1 MDRKRLGNLQ
11 QTDLTEGRIND
22 DFLFWLKT
30 SGPNWLLAVLVV
42 ACLVMGWNWWKNRSA
57 QARDLAWA
65 ELQAADLPSSLK
77 DVAAKHGDINAIAS
91 FALLN
96 AGDRYLQ
103 SIVTGQR
110 FDREAT
116 ASDAQLTPAMRLEWL
131 NEADALYLDVIKN
144 AQANPKAVSRG
155 FEVSALFGRAA
166 VAESKGDV
174 AAAKASLEAAQ
185 ALAGTEYP
193 WVADQAKAR
202 IETLAVI
209 SSPYPIPA
217 APPIA
222 KFPDG
227 SPLILPSDPG
237 SAEADAMRLLLGDVA
252 RSAAQPADAPV
263 SEPAPAPAPADA
275 PVPAPAPAPAD
286 APVPEPA
293 PAPAPAPA
301 PTPEPAPAPAPAP
314 AP

>member
-1 MDRKRLGNLQ
+1 MQ

-42 ACLVMGWNWWKNRSA
+42 ACLVMGWNWWKNRTA

-65 ELQAADLPSSLK
+65 ELDAADLPSSLK
-77 DVAAKHGDINAIAS
+77 DVAVKHADIDAVAS

-103 SIVTGQR
+103 SVVTGQR

-116 ASDAQLTPAMRLEWL
+116 ATDAQLTPAMRLEWL
-131 NEADALYLDVIKN
+131 NEADGLYTEVIKN
-144 AQANPKAVSRG
+144 AQSNPKTAASRG

-174 AAAKASLEAAQ
+174 AAAKVSLEAAQ

-193 WVADQAKAR
+193 WVSGQAKAR
-202 IETLAVI
+202 IETLGVI
-209 SSPYPIPA
+209 SSPYPIPP
-217 APPIA
+217 APPVA
-222 KFPDG
+222 VLPDG
-227 SPLILPSDPG
+227 TPLNLSG
-237 SAEADAMRLLLGDVA
+237 AASNAEADAMKLLMSDVA
-252 RSAAQPADAPV
+252 KSAAQPANAP
-263 SEPAPAPAPADA
+263 
-275 PVPAPAPAPAD
+275 

-293 PAPAPAPA
+293 PAPAPAP
-301 PTPEPAPAPAPAP
+301 
-314 AP
+314 